1 MLVNIKSGFVLGV
14 DLRRKGVR
22 LFPLSFLCSIN
33 SQLCQ
38 KRIQS
43 FLLQSFLLFSKNFV
57 LGVLAK
63 GIFQP
68 ISIISIRETYPI
80 SCQKFNFFPKFPLIF
95 YLYFK
100 LTGSQLQSKFKS
112 YKNLNLLS
120 NVCNSSSE
128 WVILLHIW
136 KVLPPVAHSTAGE
149 AGSCSFSIIGGNG
162 RTNYRVKHKAKRC

>member
-1 MLVNIKSGFVLGV
+1 MLVNMKSGFVLGV
-14 DLRRKGVR
+14 DLRRKGVH

-33 SQLCQ
+33 SQSCQ

-43 FLLQSFLLFSKNFV
+43 FLLQNDYFQKNLCWEYQRKEF
-57 LGVLAK
+57 
-63 GIFQP
+63 FQP
-68 ISIISIRETYPI
+68 VSIISIRETYPF
-80 SCQKFNFFPKFPLIF
+80 SCQKFNFFRNCPLIF

-112 YKNLNLLS
+112 YKNLNLPS

-128 WVILLHIW
+128 LAILLHIW
-136 KVLPPVAHSTAGE
+136 TVLPPVAHCTAGE
-149 AGSCSFSIIGGNG
+149 ARSCSFSIIGGNG